1 VEITSPFS
9 FAATPM
15 TMISTKRLQL
25 RPLHEGDTD
34 GLVRGLNNFNVS
46 KWTARVPFPYG
57 MADAK
62 SFLALC
68 QKAEQDTLR
77 LAITIDGE
85 LIGVISYERSQ
96 DGISAELGYWLAEP
110 HWGQGYGTEAARA
123 VSKHAFEAGGLDMLI
138 AGYAKGNEGS
148 RRILEGLGFE
158 PTGELMQFSA
168 ANNANVPVV
177 RLALAKGRWQAMEG
191 RRS

>member
-1 VEITSPFS
+1 
-9 FAATPM
+9 M

-96 DGISAELGYWLAEP
+96 DGISAELGYWLARD
-110 HWGQGYGTEAARA
+110 H
-123 VSKHAFEAGGLDMLI
+123 GGLGYMSEAVRALI
-138 AGYAKGNEGS
+138 RHLPDHAPDVALVFATTDPQNAASQSVLMRCGFDQTGTHRRQTPNRQGNRTVLRFE
-148 RRILEGLGFE
+148 RRI
-158 PTGELMQFSA
+158 SA
-168 ANNANVPVV
+168 AT
-177 RLALAKGRWQAMEG
+177 
-191 RRS
+191 